1 MDVDAVVNA
10 ANSTFIGGG
19 VDGTIHKAGGP
30 AILEECKRLRSTRWP
45 EGVPTGKAVV
55 TTGGKLRTKFV
66 VHATG
71 SVWRGG
77 EHDEPKLLAEA
88 YRNCLAL
95 AASKGPKSI
104 AVPSISTD
112 TCGYPVEK
120 TRRIALETT
129 KVSREDAE
137 S

>member
-1 MDVDAVVNA
+1 M
-10 ANSTFIGGG
+10 
-19 VDGTIHKAGGP
+19 
-30 AILEECKRLRSTRWP
+30 
-45 EGVPTGKAVV
+45 
-55 TTGGKLRTKFV
+55 RTKFV
-66 VHATG
+66 VHAAG

-137 S
+137 T